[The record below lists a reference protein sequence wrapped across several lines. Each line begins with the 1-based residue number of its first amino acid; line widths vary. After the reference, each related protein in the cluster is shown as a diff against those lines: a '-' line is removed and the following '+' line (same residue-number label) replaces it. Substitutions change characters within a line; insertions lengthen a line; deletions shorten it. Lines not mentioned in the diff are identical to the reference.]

1 MNRKKKLLIVLLSVI
16 FCLSAFTLSVY
27 AVGEDGG
34 EYSDVIPGD
43 NQGGGESS
51 GGDVV
56 IPPENSGSGDN
67 NGDNN
72 GDNGDNNGGN
82 GDNNGDNGD
91 NNGDNGDNNGG
102 SDDNNNGNNGD
113 NNGGYIDNNNSSSY
127 VDNNGTDYGTDYG
140 NDYNNG
146 YDEQGGYEQDYNYD
160 EPSYL
165 GGGQTYVAPQN
176 TAPSAALYNSS
187 GSVGDKTLNS
197 NDWNDISE
205 RLKNASNSA
214 DDGDDF
220 SFIQKND
227 SLSDNGGWMLVVSV
241 VCFALSAAGILY
253 FIVLTVQNKKKGAF
267 AAATNTGRMSK
278 SNSSRDYYG
287 DGYRA
292 ASAKSSKKSSKFDTA
307 EVSLPKNTQGKR
319 YKNGGRRYR

>member
-56 IPPENSGSGDN
+56 IPPENSGSAHKI
-67 NGDNN
+67 
-72 GDNGDNNGGN
+72 GGN
-82 GDNNGDNGD
+82 VY
-91 NNGDNGDNNGG
+91 
-102 SDDNNNGNNGD
+102 NNGNNGD

>member
-72 GDNGDNNGGN
+72 GGDNGDNNSGN

-91 NNGDNGDNNGG
+91 NNGGNGDNN
-102 SDDNNNGNNGD
+102 NGDNGD

-127 VDNNGTDYGTDYG
+127 VDNNGTDYG

-146 YDEQGGYEQDYNYD
+146 YNDNNGDGEQGGYEQDYNYD

>member
-67 NGDNN
+67 S
-72 GDNGDNNGGN
+72 
-82 GDNNGDNGD
+82 D

>member
-1 MNRKKKLLIVLLSVI
+1 MNSKKKLLIVLLSVI

-72 GDNGDNNGGN
+72 GDNGDNNGGY
-82 GDNNGDNGD
+82 GD

-102 SDDNNNGNNGD
+102 NGDNNGDNGD

-127 VDNNGTDYGTDYG
+127 VDNNGTDYG

-146 YDEQGGYEQDYNYD
+146 YNDNNGDGEQGGYEQDYNYD

-187 GSVGDKTLNS
+187 GSVGDKTLNN

-267 AAATNTGRMSK
+267 AGATNTGRMSK

>member
-72 GDNGDNNGGN
+72 GGDNGDNNGGN

-91 NNGDNGDNNGG
+91 NNGGNGDNNG
-102 SDDNNNGNNGD
+102 DNGD

-127 VDNNGTDYGTDYG
+127 VDNNGTDYG

-146 YDEQGGYEQDYNYD
+146 YNDNNGDGEQGGYEQDYNYD

-187 GSVGDKTLNS
+187 GSVGDKTLNN

>member
-56 IPPENSGSGDN
+56 IPPENSGSGD
-67 NGDNN
+67 
-72 GDNGDNNGGN
+72 
-82 GDNNGDNGD
+82 
-91 NNGDNGDNNGG
+91 
-102 SDDNNNGNNGD
+102 NNGNNGD

>member
-67 NGDNN
+67 NG
-72 GDNGDNNGGN
+72 G
-82 GDNNGDNGD
+82 
-91 NNGDNGDNNGG
+91 
-102 SDDNNNGNNGD
+102 NGD

>member
-67 NGDNN
+67 NG
-72 GDNGDNNGGN
+72 GN
-82 GDNNGDNGD
+82 GD
-91 NNGDNGDNNGG
+91 
-102 SDDNNNGNNGD
+102 NNGNNGD

>member
-56 IPPENSGSGDN
+56 IPPENSGS
-67 NGDNN
+67 
-72 GDNGDNNGGN
+72 
-82 GDNNGDNGD
+82 
-91 NNGDNGDNNGG
+91 
-102 SDDNNNGNNGD
+102 GD